1 MYFQRYIGASI
12 AERAGDVEGE
22 DPLSCT
28 FERNAHIEV
37 AYSDLNWVRTD
48 RSDGCVRGALC
59 AEG

>member
-1 MYFQRYIGASI
+1 MYFQRYIGGSI

-22 DPLSCT
+22 YPLSCT
-28 FERNAHIEV
+28 FERNAHVEV
-37 AYSDLNWVRTD
+37 AYSDLDWAWAE